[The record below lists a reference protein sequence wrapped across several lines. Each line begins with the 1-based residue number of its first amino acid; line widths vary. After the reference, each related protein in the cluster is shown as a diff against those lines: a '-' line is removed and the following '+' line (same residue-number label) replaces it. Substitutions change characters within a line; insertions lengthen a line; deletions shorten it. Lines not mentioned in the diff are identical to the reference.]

1 MLPRSVAL
9 VLVLL
14 ASCGEDKGGGSGGAE
29 TDAPNPS
36 TTSTGPTSTTAP
48 TSSSDATTDSTTGE
62 PAQFERFTLRSAA
75 GPCPPDADCDG
86 FVELLSTRLLRVE
99 KFGDLSEFVTEV
111 EIDEA
116 DFAEAVA
123 VFTDPEL
130 IALLAEPGPL
140 CDPPTDVF
148 ESMELAASGQVH
160 SATTTG
166 CDQPPLAAARMT
178 ASALREQY
186 AP

>member
-1 MLPRSVAL
+1 MLPRGVAL

-14 ASCGEDKGGGSGGAE
+14 ASCGDDKGGDPSGTE
-29 TDAPNPS
+29 TG
-36 TTSTGPTSTTAP
+36 TTDPTSTAEPTTGGAAS
-48 TSSSDATTDSTTGE
+48 TSSSDSSTGSTTGE
-62 PAQFERFTLRSAA
+62 PAQFERFTLHSAA

-86 FVELLSTRLLRVE
+86 FVELLSTRSLRVE
-99 KFGDLSEFVTEV
+99 KFGDLGDPVTEV
-111 EIDEA
+111 EIDEG
-116 DFAEAVA
+116 DFAAAIA

-130 IALLAEPGPL
+130 IALLAGPEPP

-148 ESMELAASGQVH
+148 ESMELGAAGQVH

-178 ASALREQY
+178 AVALREQY